1 MYPQGGGVDPGFEC
15 VLSYDGSPIK
25 MLRTNVTSDRI
36 LALSIYEKLMGA
48 DTLEMGF
55 VDYSYKPIKPIQA
68 FEEPL
73 IEGAGYIPRTFIM

>member
-1 MYPQGGGVDPGFEC
+1 VDPGYEC

-55 VDYSYKPIKPIQA
+55 VDYSYKPIKPILA

-73 IEGAGYIPRTFIM
+73 IKGAGYIPRTFIM

>member
-1 MYPQGGGVDPGFEC
+1 VDPGYEC

-36 LALSIYEKLMGA
+36 LAMNIYEKLMGA

-55 VDYSYKPIKPIQA
+55 VDYSYKPIKPILA